1 MALMITV
8 SISVLFTLLSWTSA
22 SYVEAV
28 AGAYDNSQTRQ
39 NLQVAMA
46 CGHFNKFLDPAT
58 RHWTDDLTSTCLVEK
73 SDVLTYCQKKYPGFD
88 VTNIVEADH
97 PVNITSWCSEENQD
111 QCTTFATVV
120 PYRCLVGAFESDA
133 LVVPSLC
140 RFRHLHEEGTCQ
152 TPQQW
157 KKSARNSCRKSK
169 TKLAST
175 GMLLP
180 CSDQV
185 DMYQGVEFVCCPRSG
200 HEEEPPRPVETAP
213 VNRVPSNQEPTPAA
227 ETEDPYLSG
236 GDNRDESQA
245 FKSAKDRLSNKQR
258 ERVAT
263 VMQQYQEAQKK
274 LDPSAKNYAA
284 KKKELAKRYDDTIG
298 DLEVE
303 TEQKQVELQ
312 KVHEHRIESNLD
324 DKINIEEQNYWDT
337 LAQEPLKS
345 KKILRSFEKYL
356 KSVQKKRKHL
366 ISYYKHLRRADP
378 DKAAKQT
385 DGILRQLKE
394 SALRVDGNID
404 RLQKLPDTYAEIEA
418 SIANL
423 QDAYSDNDDDTRFI
437 HGVEEEGE
445 GEDEDEDDN
454 VEEEDNS
461 QEEQEEEEEG
471 GEPEEDEEPTG
482 DVPQQVTSIQSKTTE
497 GTRKEKTIMRPTMQE
512 EGHTPEEEEED
523 ENEDVEYPTEFRT
536 TLNVPEDETEVIPEI
551 PMFAVKPIES
561 YTEEEK
567 DVIPSKSFQP
577 HIVAK
582 KLPANGDHSKTE
594 HHVRSKPQAFSADK
608 TISKKAL
615 NSTPALAF
623 ALACAVIGV
632 VMGLIATVLVIK
644 KKTRRPQVS
653 QSFTEVD
660 PNLTVE
666 QRHIVSMQQNGYE
679 NPTYKYFEMQ

>member
-1 MALMITV
+1 M
-8 SISVLFTLLSWTSA
+8 
-22 SYVEAV
+22 
-28 AGAYDNSQTRQ
+28 
-39 NLQVAMA
+39 
-46 CGHFNKFLDPAT
+46 
-58 RHWTDDLTSTCLVEK
+58 K
-73 SDVLTYCQKKYPGFD
+73 SPKYPGFD

-245 FKSAKDRLSNKQR
+245 FKSAKERLSNKQR

-324 DKINIEEQNYWDT
+324 DKIDIEEQNYWDT

-471 GEPEEDEEPTG
+471 GN
-482 DVPQQVTSIQSKTTE
+482 Q
-497 GTRKEKTIMRPTMQE
+497 RKMKSPREMYLSRLRASRAKPRKE

-615 NSTPALAF
+615 NSTQPWPLPW
-623 ALACAVIGV
+623 LCCDRV